1 MDYYETPKESH
12 IKNFVFL
19 SEDMWTLLSEGRV

>member
-1 MDYYETPKESH
+1 MEYYETPKESH
-12 IKNFVFL
+12 IENFGFL